1 MAQGRYNRAWSRRHG
16 DEVHQMLAQHLT
28 AMLTAA
34 VVGNAVFV
42 YRSWCR
48 QTRQFWSY
56 VRYIDDRV
64 MHSHLPITCV
74 DAAVKLAQQNHVG

>member
-1 MAQGRYNRAWSRRHG
+1 MAQGRSNRALSRGHSG
-16 DEVHQMLAQHLT
+16 EVQQMLAQHWT
-28 AMLTAA
+28 AMLTAT
-34 VVGNAVFV
+34 VVADAVFV

-74 DAAVKLAQQNHVG
+74 GTAVKLAQQNHVG